1 MSEKKKIAIRDAFG
15 EALKELGGI
24 NEKVVALEADV
35 GGSTKSILFG
45 KAYPD
50 RYFECGISEI
60 NMVNMA
66 AGMAREGMI
75 PFVNTFSAFLSTRGA
90 DPISSLIC
98 YDKLN
103 VKLCGTYVG
112 LSDSYDGASHHA
124 ISDVAYLR
132 SIPNMV
138 LINPSDPVQTRAAEK
153 YLTLIKHSDE
163 ALGEM
168 MEYFRQVD
176 EPVILLMFGDHQ
188 PSDYVT
194 DVIKRL
200 VGYDPE
206 KSLEEAQKAYMVPY
220 FIWNNCGLT
229 FDVPQLTSLNYMAA
243 NILKTAG
250 LPLTQYH
257 EFLLD
262 LQEELPAIS
271 AGAYVDTDG
280 VYYSFDEKNEVFD
293 EALNR
298 YNILQYNHMTDISN
312 RVTSLFGQP
321 AADVAQ

>member
-138 LINPSDPVQTRAAEK
+138 LINPSDPVQTRAAVLAAADYEGPVYMRLSRAPAAVIYGEDMKFEIGKGIKVCEGSDITIVSTGTLLEK
-153 YLTLIKHSDE
+153 AMGAVELLKAEGISAELIDMHTLKPLDE
-163 ALGEM
+163 ALLIESAKKTGAVVTIE
-168 MEYFRQVD
+168 EDSICGGLYGAVA
-176 EPVILLMFGDHQ
+176 EVLAKNCPV
-188 PSDYVT
+188 
-194 DVIKRL
+194 
-200 VGYDPE
+200 
-206 KSLEEAQKAYMVPY
+206 
-220 FIWNNCGLT
+220 
-229 FDVPQLTSLNYMAA
+229 
-243 NILKTAG
+243 
-250 LPLTQYH
+250 
-257 EFLLD
+257 
-262 LQEELPAIS
+262 PA
-271 AGAYVDTDG
+271 DG
-280 VYYSFDEKNEVFD
+280 VGATDYAESGDYEAMLKKYGYSAENLAAKAKEV
-293 EALNR
+293 LKR
-298 YNILQYNHMTDISN
+298 K
-312 RVTSLFGQP
+312 
-321 AADVAQ
+321 